1 MKSFREFLTEKKG
14 FKRTMRDLG
23 ATVLVGS
30 HLMNSPVGGLAMK
43 AHEAMFPD
51 PWKELQPYLT
61 KHPVSGKLVID
72 EDKLNEKEKKKV
84 YELLAAMQ
92 ARYTPKNN

>member
-1 MKSFREFLTEKKG
+1 
-14 FKRTMRDLG
+14 MRDLG

-30 HLMNSPVGGLAMK
+30 QLMNSPVGGLAMK

-51 PWKELQPYLT
+51 PWKQLQPYLT

-72 EDKLNEKEKKKV
+72 EDKLGEKEKKKV
-84 YELLAAMQ
+84 YELLDKMKAK
-92 ARYTPKNN
+92 YTPKE

>member
-1 MKSFREFLTEKKG
+1 
-14 FKRTMRDLG
+14 MRDLG

-30 HLMNSPVGGLAMK
+30 HLMNSPVGDLAMK
-43 AHEAMFPD
+43 AHEAIFPD

-72 EDKLNEKEKKKV
+72 EDKLTEEEKKKV
-84 YELLAAMQ
+84 YELLDKMQ
-92 ARYTPKNN
+92 AKYTPKK

>member
-43 AHEAMFPD
+43 AHEAIFPD
-51 PWKELQPYLT
+51 PWKALQPYLT
-61 KHPVSGKLVID
+61 KHPVSGKLVLD
-72 EDKLNEKEKKKV
+72 EDKLSEEDKKKV
-84 YELLAAMQ
+84 QKLLAQMQ
-92 ARYTPKNN
+92 AKYTPKE

>member
-1 MKSFREFLTEKKG
+1 
-14 FKRTMRDLG
+14 MRDLG
-23 ATVLVGS
+23 ATVLFGS

-84 YELLAAMQ
+84 YELLDKMQ
-92 ARYTPKNN
+92 AKYTAKE

>member
-1 MKSFREFLTEKKG
+1 MTEKKG

-84 YELLAAMQ
+84 YELLDKMQ
-92 ARYTPKNN
+92 AKYTAKE

>member
-1 MKSFREFLTEKKG
+1 
-14 FKRTMRDLG
+14 MRDLG

-43 AHEAMFPD
+43 AHEAIFPD

-61 KHPVSGKLVID
+61 KHPVSGKLVLD
-72 EDKLNEKEKKKV
+72 EDKLSEEDKKKV
-84 YELLAAMQ
+84 QKLLAQMQ
-92 ARYTPKNN
+92 AKYTPKE

>member
-1 MKSFREFLTEKKG
+1 MKSFRQFLTEKKG

-30 HLMNSPVGGLAMK
+30 HLMNSPVGDLAMK

-51 PWKELQPYLT
+51 PWKQLQPYLT

-72 EDKLNEKEKKKV
+72 EDKLGEKEKKKV
-84 YELLAAMQ
+84 YELLDKMKAK
-92 ARYTPKNN
+92 YTPKE

>member
-1 MKSFREFLTEKKG
+1 
-14 FKRTMRDLG
+14 MRDLG

-43 AHEAMFPD
+43 AHEAIFPD

-72 EDKLNEKEKKKV
+72 EDKLGEKEKKKV
-84 YELLAAMQ
+84 YELLDKMKAK
-92 ARYTPKNN
+92 YTAKE

>member
-43 AHEAMFPD
+43 AHEAIFPD

-72 EDKLNEKEKKKV
+72 EDKLGEKEKKKV
-84 YELLAAMQ
+84 YELLDKMKAK
-92 ARYTPKNN
+92 YTPKE

>member
-1 MKSFREFLTEKKG
+1 MKSFRQFLTEKKG

-51 PWKELQPYLT
+51 PWKQLQPYLT

-72 EDKLNEKEKKKV
+72 EDKLGEKEKKKV
-84 YELLAAMQ
+84 YELLDKMKAK
-92 ARYTPKNN
+92 YTPKE

>member
-84 YELLAAMQ
+84 YELLDKMQ
-92 ARYTPKNN
+92 AKYTAKE

>member
-1 MKSFREFLTEKKG
+1 MTEKKG

-51 PWKELQPYLT
+51 PWKELHPYLT

-84 YELLAAMQ
+84 YELLDKMQ
-92 ARYTPKNN
+92 AKYTAKE

>member
-1 MKSFREFLTEKKG
+1 
-14 FKRTMRDLG
+14 MRDLG

-51 PWKELQPYLT
+51 PWKQLQPYLT

-72 EDKLNEKEKKKV
+72 EDKLGEKEKKKV
-84 YELLAAMQ
+84 YELLDKMKAK
-92 ARYTPKNN
+92 YTPKE

>member
-1 MKSFREFLTEKKG
+1 
-14 FKRTMRDLG
+14 MRDLG

-84 YELLAAMQ
+84 YELLDKMQ
-92 ARYTPKNN
+92 AKYTAKE

>member
-1 MKSFREFLTEKKG
+1 
-14 FKRTMRDLG
+14 MRDLG

-30 HLMNSPVGGLAMK
+30 HLMNSPVGGLVMK

-51 PWKELQPYLT
+51 PWKQLQPYLT

-72 EDKLNEKEKKKV
+72 EDKLGEKEKKKV
-84 YELLAAMQ
+84 YELLDKMKAK
-92 ARYTPKNN
+92 YTPKE